1 MKRLFFVKDFLNI
14 LFPRNC
20 ILCKRGLHE
29 FEQHLC
35 LGCESSLPRTNYPL
49 RSKENDLTGKVMGL
63 TKVNSA
69 VSFLRFTK
77 DGKSQKLIHEIKYRK
92 KQELAKHLGYL
103 FGQDL
108 LAANYSLP
116 DVLVPVPLHPKKEK
130 RRGFNQSA
138 IFAHGLSLAL
148 KIPVV
153 FALERVKATESQT
166 KKSRLER
173 LSNVDG
179 VFSAAKSVNLKN
191 IQVGLV
197 DDVMTTGATLSAC
210 GNELLANQVNKVDFI
225 TIASGR

>member
-1 MKRLFFVKDFLNI
+1 
-14 LFPRNC
+14 
-20 ILCKRGLHE
+20 
-29 FEQHLC
+29 
-35 LGCESSLPRTNYPL
+35 
-49 RSKENDLTGKVMGL
+49 MGL

-153 FALERVKATESQT
+153 LLYMCTMQCQCPKAGIKPTLVALKYS
-166 KKSRLER
+166 
-173 LSNVDG
+173 
-179 VFSAAKSVNLKN
+179 
-191 IQVGLV
+191 
-197 DDVMTTGATLSAC
+197 TT
-210 GNELLANQVNKVDFI
+210 
-225 TIASGR
+225 